1 MTQEEVCAVFSTN
14 LKRLMRR
21 DGLKQ
26 SDIVA
31 RLNVSKAQV
40 SDWCAGKNLP
50 RSNLL
55 GGLTDIFHCKLS
67 ELVGD
72 EKAAAPLVNGDT
84 ELTAYL
90 EMLRNRPEMRA
101 LLDTAIGAT
110 KEEVEENV
118 RFIEAL
124 RHAKK
129 AD

>member
-1 MTQEEVCAVFSTN
+1 MTIGEKIKSAREAA
-14 LKRLMRR
+14 
-21 DGLKQ
+21 GLTQ
-26 SDIVA
+26 SDLGKACGTTKQTIYKYESGAVTNIPFDRLELIA
-31 RLNVSKAQV
+31 DALNV
-40 SDWCAGKNLP
+40 P
-50 RSNLL
+50 
-55 GGLTDIFHCKLS
+55 
-67 ELVGD
+67 
-72 EKAAAPLVNGDT
+72 AADLMGWKTRASASTLVNGDT